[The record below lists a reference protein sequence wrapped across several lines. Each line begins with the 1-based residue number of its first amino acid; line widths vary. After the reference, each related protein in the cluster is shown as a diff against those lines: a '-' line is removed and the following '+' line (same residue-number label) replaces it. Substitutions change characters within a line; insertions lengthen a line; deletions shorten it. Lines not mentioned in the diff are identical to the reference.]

1 MPVMGGIEAVRALRI
16 VELGRTRL
24 PVILLSADVTEEAR
38 KEAADAGADLFL
50 TKPVQASRLLEALMT
65 LCGPQQQG
73 EQPASDSRVVDPY
86 RPSSPEAVPVLNY
99 ETLTLLEGLGSR
111 SDFMEKLIA
120 VFIDDN
126 ALLVEKIDE
135 ALEAKRFSEIRALVH
150 AMKGSAGSIGADRLA
165 HACSQLQEVAEGDLR
180 LRGRLHTGRLRVE
193 FDSARGELTDY
204 LRKRKSS
211 TG

>member
-1 MPVMGGIEAVRALRI
+1 
-16 VELGRTRL
+16 
-24 PVILLSADVTEEAR
+24 
-38 KEAADAGADLFL
+38 
-50 TKPVQASRLLEALMT
+50 MT
-65 LCGPQQQG
+65 LCAPQQADA
-73 EQPASDSRVVDPY
+73 PAEGRVVDPY
-86 RPSSPEAVPVLNY
+86 RPTAPEAAPVLNY

-126 ALLVEKIDE
+126 ALLVEKVEE
-135 ALEAKRFSEIRALVH
+135 ALEAKHFTELRSLVH

-165 HACSQLQEVAEGDLR
+165 QACSQLQELGEGDLR

-193 FDSARGELTDY
+193 FDSARVELTDY
-204 LRKRKSS
+204 LTKRKSS